1 MNGYIEKAKS
11 STMSFCWK
19 MVIDLEVQ
27 ICIFVHSIREGN
39 FSLYFQSLR
48 SLVKWFF
55 VFDHHNYSRWITVHV
70 FDLTSLPITHPD
82 VYHQMMQ
89 GSFSFSKSKRPFLCM
104 ALNQVHEQKNKII
117 KGQGGESEF
126 VNLEYESVLIRW
138 ETCGPEV
145 GRILFQFEEEIKD
158 DDTSFHTNQC
168 QTPRR

>member
-1 MNGYIEKAKS
+1 ML
-11 STMSFCWK
+11 
-19 MVIDLEVQ
+19 IDLEVQ

-55 VFDHHNYSRWITVHV
+55 LFDHRNYSRWITVHV
-70 FDLTSLPITHPD
+70 FYLILLPITHPD

-89 GSFSFSKSKRPFLCM
+89 RSFSFSKSKRPFLCM
-104 ALNQVHEQKNKII
+104 ALDQVHAQKNKII
-117 KGQGGESEF
+117 KGQGGESKF
-126 VNLEYESVLIRW
+126 VNLEDESVLIQW

-145 GRILFQFEEEIKD
+145 DRILFKFEEEIKD